1 MEVLF
6 INGLVVGAGCPLDV
20 VSFEIQTVQFHILQ
34 LLLEGFVLIS
44 LAFKFLQV
52 DLLDDGVLFE
62 SILEDADI
70 LGHHFED
77 RLDLK
82 IGLPFILLAGEALLI
97 FNGVFDALFLEG
109 GGRRISQKLAV
120 DSLYFISLELFLKM
134 WVISLGN
141 LFAEGSSSIG
151 FMVLFLSNYLHIFLE
166 LVVFIFKL
174 LVFADADL

>member
-82 IGLPFILLAGEALLI
+82 IGLSFILLAGEGLL
-97 FNGVFDALFLEG
+97 VFDCVFNALFLEG
-109 GGRRISQKLAV
+109 GGGRISQKLTV
-120 DSLYFISLELFLKM
+120 DSLYFICFELFLKM
-134 WVISLGN
+134 
-141 LFAEGSSSIG
+141 
-151 FMVLFLSNYLHIFLE
+151 
-166 LVVFIFKL
+166 
-174 LVFADADL
+174 